1 MDTVRK
7 DAGRARERPQVTTS
21 RPAAEAAGE
30 GAERRPAG
38 AAPRLDR
45 ATRQLQQPRRGT
57 PGMLAN
63 PWVKRYT
70 SGQNP
75 PAERAPGEP
84 GPQAEQPREE
94 APPAE
99 SRPQTTALSTAQVDA
114 GAAPDIRP
122 PSTSG

>member
-1 MDTVRK
+1 MNTVRK

-30 GAERRPAG
+30 GVVRQPAG

-45 ATRQLQQPRRGT
+45 ATRELQQPRKGT

-63 PWVKRYT
+63 PWVKRFT

-75 PAERAPGEP
+75 PAEPGPQAEQ
-84 GPQAEQPREE
+84 PQAEQPREE
-94 APPAE
+94 PPTAE
-99 SRPQTTALSTAQVDA
+99 SRPQAIAPSTTQVDA